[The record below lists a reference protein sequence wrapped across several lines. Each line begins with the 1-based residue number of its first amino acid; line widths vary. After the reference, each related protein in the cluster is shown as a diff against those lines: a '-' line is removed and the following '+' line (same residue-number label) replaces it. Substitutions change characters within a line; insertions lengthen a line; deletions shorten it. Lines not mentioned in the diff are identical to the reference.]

1 MNSKERHEACYL
13 RRKQKRE
20 EKRKARDGAC
30 GTVEEIF
37 SIRNLHDSFRKC
49 KKTVQYKS
57 RVQHYA
63 LKAFR
68 REYKTKKLLLSGQ
81 PIISQK
87 LKAINIVERGRQRLI
102 NPVDIEE
109 RVPQRCFC
117 DRLLVPVIRPTLI
130 NNNGASLKGKG
141 IDFARRQLVKDI
153 VYMFRR
159 YGGDCAIVTGDFSK
173 YFENILYDPLF
184 ERNRTYIYD
193 EAKRK
198 VADYFVGRQFACGE
212 APKTKGLDLGAQPSQ
227 INAVSY
233 ANEID
238 HLMTGLGIRYA
249 RFMDDTYFMH
259 PDKEY
264 LIKVI
269 EIFTAICGKY
279 GIKINL
285 KKTKFSTLK
294 KGFVFLKIH
303 YHTTESGRIVR
314 KPDKRTFVAE
324 RRKIRKFRELVD
336 NGLMTFKQAL
346 DAFRSWN
353 GNLRKYTDSHTSR
366 IKMWERFKN
375 LFDKELQ
382 EECCIIKL

>member
-1 MNSKERHEACYL
+1 MNSKERHEARYL
-13 RRKQKRE
+13 RRRQKRE

-30 GTVEEIF
+30 GTAEEIF

-68 REYKTKKLLLSGQ
+68 RENKTKKLLLSGQ
-81 PIISQK
+81 PVISQK
-87 LKAINIVERGRQRLI
+87 LKAINIIERGRQRLI

-117 DRLLVPVIRPTLI
+117 DRLLVPVIRPALI

-141 IDFARRQLVKDI
+141 IDFARKQLVKDI
-153 VYMFRR
+153 VYMYRR
-159 YGGDCAIVTGDFSK
+159 YGGDCAVATSDFSK
-173 YFENILYDPLF
+173 YFENILYAPLF
-184 ERNRTYIYD
+184 ERNRRYIFD

-198 VADYFVGRQFACGE
+198 IADYFVGRQFACGE
-212 APKTKGLDLGAQPSQ
+212 APQTKGLDLGAQPSQ

-233 ANEID
+233 PNEID
-238 HLMTGLGIRYA
+238 HLMTRLGIRYA
-249 RFMDDTYFMH
+249 RYMDDTYFMH

-264 LIKVI
+264 LKKVI
-269 EIFTAICGKY
+269 EIFAEACEKY
-279 GIKINL
+279 GIKING
-285 KKTKFSTLK
+285 KKTMITTLK
-294 KGFVFLKIH
+294 RGFRFLKIH
-303 YHTTESGRIVR
+303 YHTTDTGRIV
-314 KPDKRTFVAE
+314 KIPDRRTFAAE
-324 RRKIRKFRELVD
+324 RRKIRKFRELAD

-353 GNLRKYTDSHTSR
+353 GNLRKYTDSYDKR
-366 IKMWERFKN
+366 KAMWERFKI
-375 LFDKELQ
+375 LFQKELK